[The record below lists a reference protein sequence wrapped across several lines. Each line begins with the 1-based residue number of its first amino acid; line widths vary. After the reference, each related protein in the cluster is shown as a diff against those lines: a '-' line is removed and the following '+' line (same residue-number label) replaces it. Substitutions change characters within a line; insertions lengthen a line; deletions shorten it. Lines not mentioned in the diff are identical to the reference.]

1 MCKIGSP
8 LLSFLL
14 CSLCTPL
21 QVILLNFGLAF
32 LREKTN
38 GLHMP
43 TVFSCFLTSLFCEYA
58 CLYLIDRLQSST
70 IAATIMLLIVSVTLI
85 LTLAPCNNSAIHC
98 SNEELQDMKI
108 AVRKRL
114 VLYCLIIPALLL
126 LKPLYSTV
134 WIVAAAA
141 DAFLLV
147 LAKIGVGIK

>member
-1 MCKIGSP
+1 MSRVGQRMDIQ
-8 LLSFLL
+8 
-14 CSLCTPL
+14 T
-21 QVILLNFGLAF
+21 
-32 LREKTN
+32 R
-38 GLHMP
+38 
-43 TVFSCFLTSLFCEYA
+43 TSQFDAETRHIADNLDTGI

-70 IAATIMLLIVSVTLI
+70 IAATITLLIVSVTLI
-85 LTLAPCNNSAIHC
+85 LILAPCNNSAIHC

-114 VLYCLIIPALLL
+114 VLYCLIVPPLLL

>member
-1 MCKIGSP
+1 
-8 LLSFLL
+8 
-14 CSLCTPL
+14 
-21 QVILLNFGLAF
+21 
-32 LREKTN
+32 
-38 GLHMP
+38 
-43 TVFSCFLTSLFCEYA
+43 
-58 CLYLIDRLQSST
+58 
-70 IAATIMLLIVSVTLI
+70 MLLIVSVTLI

-114 VLYCLIIPALLL
+114 VLYCLLVPPLLL

-141 DAFLLV
+141 DALLLV

>member
-1 MCKIGSP
+1 MDERSGMDIARRVRE
-8 LLSFLL
+8 LHLD
-14 CSLCTPL
+14 T
-21 QVILLNFGLAF
+21 VIIFV
-32 LREKTN
+32 TN
-38 GLHMP
+38 YP
-43 TVFSCFLTSLFCEYA
+43 EFSMEGYEVRAYA

-70 IAATIMLLIVSVTLI
+70 IAAVITLFIVSVTLI

-114 VLYCLIIPALLL
+114 VLYCLIVPPLLL

-141 DAFLLV
+141 DALLLV